1 MATSGFATVLF
12 TDLVGSTRV
21 RAGHSRFSAG
31 DISAQDSGGFE
42 AVATADL
49 ARAHGRINPD
59 LWRASVQAWSDVPYY
74 EAKAMWHRA
83 HALLEDDPT
92 DPEAA
97 TLLDDAAGIAVE
109 LRATPLLEAVRA
121 ARPIATG

>member
-12 TDLVGSTRV
+12 TDLVRSTRV

-31 DISAQDSGGFE
+31 DISTQDSRGFE

-49 ARAHGRINPD
+49 ARAPGRINTD
-59 LWRASVQAWSDVPYY
+59 LWRASVQAWSDVPYC
-74 EAKAMWHRA
+74 EAKAMWRQA

-92 DPEAA
+92 DPEAT
-97 TLLDDAAGIAVE
+97 TLLDDAAGIAVG
-109 LRATPLLEAVRA
+109 LKARPLLQAVA
-121 ARPIATG
+121 ATRQTATG